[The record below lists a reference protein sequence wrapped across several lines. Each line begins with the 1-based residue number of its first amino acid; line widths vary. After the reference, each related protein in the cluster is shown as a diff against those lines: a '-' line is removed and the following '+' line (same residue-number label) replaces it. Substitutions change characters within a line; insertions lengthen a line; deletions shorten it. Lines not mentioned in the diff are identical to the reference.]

1 MSGDQKTPKEI
12 WKFLYW
18 PVVWFLVFLPGYLLK
33 DIWSLTDVFG
43 IWLSI
48 LGIVVLAW
56 GFSLH
61 ITAGKTLKKMGH
73 TPGHR
78 SIWPNRLVKSGIYSC
93 MRHPEHLGLAI
104 VPFGIALL
112 LNSLVA
118 ILSSGWAILAAFFFV
133 AVIEEPECI
142 EKFGEDY
149 FEYMESTPAF
159 SLRPGCLAKGLRELR
174 KT

>member
-1 MSGDQKTPKEI
+1 MKEM

-18 PVVWFLVFLPGYLLK
+18 PVVWLLVFLPSYLLR
-33 DIWSLTDVFG
+33 DIGTLTDIFG
-43 IWLSI
+43 VWLSLVGI
-48 LGIVVLAW
+48 LILAW
-56 GFSLH
+56 AFSLH
-61 ITAGKTLKKMGH
+61 ITAGKTLKKIGH

-78 SIWPNRLVKSGIYSC
+78 GIWPNRLVKSGIYSC

-104 VPFGIALL
+104 IPFGVALL

-133 AVIEEPECI
+133 VVIEEPECI

-149 FEYMESTPAF
+149 FEYMKNTPAF
-159 SLRPGCLAKGLRELR
+159 SLRVGCFIKGLKELS
-174 KT
+174 KF